1 MVISYLLYVFI
12 TIVIVQFIY
21 YILIFGRFTFSK
33 SKNIENHYQPVS
45 VIICSKNEE
54 ENLKN
59 KLSLFAN
66 QNYPQFELVLIN
78 DRSTDD
84 TQDILEQF
92 KEENEERFKYRN
104 ISVKIV
110 NVQENEQ
117 FWGSKKYALTLG
129 IKAAKHEILLFSDAD
144 CQPVS
149 EFWIQEMVSPINNE
163 KTIVLGYGGYRFI
176 KNSFI
181 NKLIRFE
188 TLLTAIQY
196 FSYAKLGIP
205 YMGVG
210 RNLAYKKSQ
219 FFAANG
225 FANHMHL
232 RSGDDD
238 LFINQIATKK
248 NTACC
253 YSQNSI
259 TISEPKT
266 SFSDWALQ
274 KRRHISTASH
284 YKFHHK
290 LMLSLFYCSQ
300 ILFWMLAITVLFL
313 IVYSQLDELYLYIAL
328 GLIAFR
334 FLLTYITF
342 GLAAKKLKELKLVL
356 FSPFLELFLILS
368 QLLFYVQNLISK
380 PKHW

>member
-1 MVISYLLYVFI
+1 LIINYLLYVFI
-12 TIVIVQFIY
+12 TIVVIQFIY
-21 YILIFGRFTFSK
+21 YIIIFGRFTFSK
-33 SKNIENHYQPVS
+33 PTNIESPNKPVS

-59 KLSLFAN
+59 KLSFFAN
-66 QNYPQFELVLIN
+66 QNYPQFELVLVN
-78 DRSTDD
+78 DRSSDN
-84 TQDILEQF
+84 TQDVLEEF
-92 KEENEERFKYRN
+92 KEENSERFNYRN

-129 IKAAKHEILLFSDAD
+129 IKAASHELLLFSDAD
-144 CQPVS
+144 CEPIS
-149 EFWIQEMVSPINNE
+149 ANWIQEMTSQFSDE
-163 KTIVLGYGGYRFI
+163 KTIVLGYGSYKFI
-176 KNSFI
+176 KYSFL

-188 TLLTAIQY
+188 TMITAIQY
-196 FSYAKLGIP
+196 FSYAKIGTP

-253 YSQNSI
+253 YSHNSI

-266 SFSDWALQ
+266 TFTDWSLQ
-274 KRRHISTASH
+274 KRRHFSTASY

-290 LMLSLFYCSQ
+290 LMLGLFYFSQ
-300 ILFWMLAITVLFL
+300 ILFWILGITTTFL
-313 IVYSQLDELYLYIAL
+313 IYYTNSDQLYLYIAF

-334 FLLTYITF
+334 FLMTYVTF
-342 GLAAKKLKELKLVL
+342 GLAAKKLNEKKLVL
-356 FSPFLELFLILS
+356 FSPIFELFIILS
-368 QLLFYVQNLISK
+368 QLMFYFQNLISK

>member
-1 MVISYLLYVFI
+1 MIINYLLYVFI
-12 TIVIVQFIY
+12 TIVVVQFIY
-21 YILIFGRFTFSK
+21 YILLFGQFTFSK
-33 SKNIENHYQPVS
+33 SKKIETHNKPVS

-59 KLSLFAN
+59 KLAKFSN
-66 QNYPQFELVLIN
+66 QNYPKYELVLVN

-84 TQDILEQF
+84 TQDVLEQF
-92 KEENEERFKYRN
+92 KEENEELFAYRN
-104 ISVKIV
+104 ITVKIV

-129 IKAAKHEILLFSDAD
+129 IKAASHELLLFSDAD
-144 CQPVS
+144 CEPVS
-149 EFWIQEMVSPINNE
+149 EYWIQEMTAPINDD
-163 KTIVLGYGGYRFI
+163 KSIVLGYGGYKFI
-176 KNSFI
+176 KNSLL

-188 TLLTAIQY
+188 TLITAIQY
-196 FSYAKLGIP
+196 FSYAKMGTP

-238 LFINQIATKK
+238 LFVNQIASKK

-253 YSQNSI
+253 YSLDSI
-259 TISEPKT
+259 TLSEPKT
-266 SFSDWALQ
+266 SFTDWSLQ
-274 KRRHISTASH
+274 KRRHISTASY
-284 YKFHHK
+284 YKIQHK
-290 LMLSLFYCSQ
+290 LMLGLFYYSQ
-300 ILFWMLAITVLFL
+300 ILFWIIGTVLLFL
-313 IVYSQLDELYLYIAL
+313 ISYTNPNKLVLILTV
-328 GLIAFR
+328 GLMVFR
-334 FLLTYITF
+334 FSLTYLTF
-342 GLAAKKLKELKLVL
+342 GLAAKKLNEQKLVL
-356 FSPFLELFLILS
+356 FSPFLELLLIFS
-368 QLLFYVQNLISK
+368 QLLFYLQNLISK